1 MIASLSG
8 TIRALSNDSAVIDVN
23 GIGYLLTIHQRTA
36 AQLIV
41 GSQLLLHTSM
51 VVREDSMTLFAFID
65 DEERKVFEL
74 LQTVSGIGPK
84 VALSITGALSPEQLM
99 SAIAQEDI
107 ALIEKVP
114 GIGRKGVQ
122 RLILELK
129 GKVMSIEVPHRVV
142 TQSNKRTQLL
152 DALMGLGFSA
162 RESDSAISAT
172 YSHCAENGIDPET
185 LEVSELLKSA
195 LQRRPS

>member
-1 MIASLSG
+1 MIATLSG
-8 TIRALSNDSAVIDVN
+8 TIRALSTDSAVIDVN
-23 GIGYLLTIHQRTA
+23 GVGYLLTIHQRTS
-36 AQLIV
+36 AQLTL

-99 SAIAQEDI
+99 AAIAQEDI

-129 GKVMSIEVPHRVV
+129 GKVIAIDAPHRAIA
-142 TQSNKRTQLL
+142 QSSKRTQLL

-162 RESDSAISAT
+162 RESDGAISAT
-172 YSHCAENGIDPET
+172 YSNCAENGIDPES